1 MKPII
6 LVFICITGL
15 ALGQDKPRVFV
26 QGKGSQNVT
35 TSGSEA
41 GGRYWGSWGSR
52 SSVDSHDEAME
63 VTKDLQKNCSGVM
76 VTLDQSN
83 TDYTVM
89 LNRESKHNRGVLR
102 TNSQVQVANRLGDVL
117 GANATRT
124 VGNASKDACRLIL
137 ADWSQHGRIAV
148 PDSPTPAPA
157 AAPVVPATPPFP
169 TETARVGPTATV
181 TKTENE
187 SSPSV
192 PGTAVSKDDSHP
204 AIVAAIST
212 MRDPG
217 IPANSTS
224 GLAEDLIGVW
234 FTGSPTV
241 RHDGIEISGVH
252 PKGPAD
258 NIEIK
263 PGDVILSIDGH
274 YLYTIDELRAELLRH
289 ESGARMAIR
298 YRHYRLTSEN
308 YLILSSKDAVP
319 HR

>member
-52 SSVDSHDEAME
+52 SSLDSHDEAME

-137 ADWSQHGRIAV
+137 ADWSQRGRIAV
-148 PDSPTPAPA
+148 PDSPTPAPVVT
-157 AAPVVPATPPFP
+157 PVVPAPSPFP
-169 TETARVGPTATV
+169 TETARVGTTATV

-192 PGTAVSKDDSHP
+192 PSRAESKGDSHP
-204 AIVAAIST
+204 ATVAAIST
-212 MRDPG
+212 ARDPG
-217 IPANSTS
+217 IPANSTA

-234 FTGSPTV
+234 FTGNPTV
-241 RHDGIEISGVH
+241 RHDGIEISGVQ

-308 YLILSSKDAVP
+308 YLTLSSKDAVP
-319 HR
+319 H